1 MRWTTGT
8 SSVVRCRR
16 RRQWHGSHV
25 LYHPV
30 VVVCHLQLLSIA
42 AWAMLVGNPFLVF
55 AWSSSHSGACGWSVA
70 PRANKWR
77 RPIPLV
83 QRRRLARRDW
93 GEQRR
98 SPLQARRDDADESQ
112 MELDVDE
119 DFVMHNDDVEM
130 ISNSN
135 NRQDVFDLGPDAF
148 LDDGDLA
155 LLNDVS
161 FVGGSSSPLSSS
173 SFDLNN
179 ENAVTSTNTKLKLSS
194 TGIPSTM
201 NEIPSLLSIQHLAS
215 DLSYFYLSHELGLS
229 EEAMWKITHEAGS
242 VLGMYAHTIQ
252 TKVNVLRSTMGLTDE
267 ELRHVITSQ
276 PTILQLSARK
286 NLSPKVLFLIRQLD
300 LGRDDLKRLILGWP
314 GILAYS
320 MPNLKKK
327 IHFVKSHMGY
337 TMDECRTL
345 LCREPKLLTAGVDT
359 GLLPRLKFLV
369 LEMEFGMDDVK
380 VLCQKYP
387 TILLK
392 SLDDNLRPKLIF
404 FFILTLSMTLKEVKK
419 MVLNYPQLL
428 DYNLED
434 HVRPITEYLLS
445 LEFSSHEIA
454 RMLLKFPR
462 LVTHSLV
469 KIKHVVGYL
478 RFQLGLEATHVRR
491 ILYQAPQVV
500 GLTTE
505 NLQAKVDF
513 LESVSSSWSKSSSS
527 SASGSDD
534 DEDISSSA
542 TSSLRQ
548 VIVGMPTLLLL
559 SVDTNLSPKVLYL
572 RERLGVE
579 EVFHSLHRLPT
590 LLGYSLE
597 KRIRPRLEA
606 ILEAGVDGSSL
617 TVGIPMSQ
625 DKFEAWLQGR
635 TRKAEQRRL
644 FGALVVDRRQT
655 SRQDTSQQDP
665 GEDDVDYLD
674 TETATNQIVEEG
686 GRIVH
691 WTRGGGTA

>member
-1 MRWTTGT
+1 
-8 SSVVRCRR
+8 
-16 RRQWHGSHV
+16 
-25 LYHPV
+25 
-30 VVVCHLQLLSIA
+30 
-42 AWAMLVGNPFLVF
+42 
-55 AWSSSHSGACGWSVA
+55 
-70 PRANKWR
+70 
-77 RPIPLV
+77 
-83 QRRRLARRDW
+83 
-93 GEQRR
+93 
-98 SPLQARRDDADESQ
+98 
-112 MELDVDE
+112 MEHDVDD
-119 DFVMHNDDVEM
+119 DFVMHNDDVEI
-130 ISNSN
+130 ISNNN
-135 NRQDVFDLGPDAF
+135 NRQDFFDFGPDAF

-161 FVGGSSSPLSSS
+161 CLGGSSPSPSSLY
-173 SFDLNN
+173 LNN
-179 ENAVTSTNTKLKLSS
+179 ENAVTASSTNTKLKIST
-194 TGIPSTM
+194 TGIPSAI

-229 EEAMWKITHEAGS
+229 EEAMWKITDEAGS

-276 PTILQLSARK
+276 PTLLQLSARK
-286 NLSPKVLFLIRQLD
+286 NLSPKILFLIRQLD

-327 IHFVKSHMGY
+327 IHFFKSHMGY

-369 LEMEFGMDDVK
+369 LEMEFGMEDVK

-387 TILLK
+387 SILLK

-419 MVLNYPQLL
+419 MVMNYPSLL

-445 LEFSSHEIA
+445 LEFSPHEIA

-500 GLTTE
+500 GLTTA

-513 LESVSSSWSKSSSS
+513 LESVSSSWSQSSSRN
-527 SASGSDD
+527 SGSD

-542 TSSLRQ
+542 TSLRK

-559 SVDTNLSPKVLYL
+559 SVDTNLSPKVHYL
-572 RERLGVE
+572 RERLGAE
-579 EVFHSLHRLPT
+579 ELFHSVHRLPT

-606 ILEAGVDGSSL
+606 ILAAGVDGSSI
-617 TVGIPMSQ
+617 TIGIPMSQ

-644 FGALVVDRRQT
+644 LGTLVVDRRQP
-655 SRQDTSQQDP
+655 SQHDTSQQDSC
-665 GEDDVDYLD
+665 DDDLD
-674 TETATNQIVEEG
+674 KQTAPNQIVEDG